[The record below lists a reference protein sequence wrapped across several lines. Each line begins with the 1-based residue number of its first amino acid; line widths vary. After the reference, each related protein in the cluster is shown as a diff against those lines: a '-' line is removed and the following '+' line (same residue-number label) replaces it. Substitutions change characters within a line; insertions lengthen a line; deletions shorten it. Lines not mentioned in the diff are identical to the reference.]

1 LNEIERIQLLTVNS
15 KHIYTLRKIMRNAE
29 IRQEIGARLLEE
41 RARLN
46 LTQLAMAGA
55 IGSARLSVI
64 HYESGR
70 SSPAAETLAAM
81 ESIGV
86 DVRYVLTGMRQA
98 PSGIDRERFKTA
110 YEEVQ
115 RQAKT
120 RREKLSTDT
129 CLDLAWRFYDALSA
143 LQPDRRR
150 HSPTQKSAAL

>member
-1 LNEIERIQLLTVNS
+1 MTVNS
-15 KHIYTLRKIMRNAE
+15 KYIYTLRKIMRNAE

-41 RARLN
+41 RTRLS
-46 LTQLAMAGA
+46 LTQLAMAEA
-55 IGSARLSVI
+55 IGGARLSVI

-98 PSGIDRERFKTA
+98 PSGIDRERFKAA

-120 RREKLSTDT
+120 RREKLSTGT
-129 CLDLAWRFYDALSA
+129 SLDLAWRIYDALVAIKPISQRVRH
-143 LQPDRRR
+143 QPRQAQ
-150 HSPTQKSAAL
+150 T

>member
-1 LNEIERIQLLTVNS
+1 
-15 KHIYTLRKIMRNAE
+15 MRNAE

-41 RARLN
+41 RTRLS
-46 LTQLAMAGA
+46 LTQLAMAEA
-55 IGSARLSVI
+55 IGGARLSVI

-98 PSGIDRERFKTA
+98 PSGIDRERFKAA

-120 RREKLSTDT
+120 RREKLSTGT
-129 CLDLAWRFYDALSA
+129 SLDLAWRIYDALAAIKPISQRVRH
-143 LQPDRRR
+143 QPRQAQ
-150 HSPTQKSAAL
+150 T

>member
-1 LNEIERIQLLTVNS
+1 MTVNS
-15 KHIYTLRKIMRNAE
+15 KHIYTPCKIMRNAE

-41 RARLN
+41 RTRLN
-46 LTQLAMAGA
+46 LTQLAMAEA
-55 IGSARLSVI
+55 IGGARLSVI

-110 YEEVQ
+110 YKEVQ